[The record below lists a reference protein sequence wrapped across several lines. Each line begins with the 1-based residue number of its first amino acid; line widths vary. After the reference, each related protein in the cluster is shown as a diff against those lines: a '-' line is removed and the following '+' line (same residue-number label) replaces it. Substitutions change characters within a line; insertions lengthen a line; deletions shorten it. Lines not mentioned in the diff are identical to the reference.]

1 MKVFLCFVKLIQ
13 PHFHWTIMYLT
24 PLTNP
29 LNPIYPGAWNTTRD
43 SIPLLSL
50 QPFKGVYS
58 VVARSVSFWAS
69 THTILYTKSL
79 YQDVANGWDANTNIF
94 HRYNLLSKTIKMD
107 IHFDY
112 AKNSPKYFTQNE
124 IFTFKHDT
132 NWKSFERGNQK
143 GSSVEIILRV
153 INHMMIFSHRRTH
166 WRELPHLQLAWGD
179 NNTWTWLL

>member
-29 LNPIYPGAWNTTRD
+29 LNPIYPRALNATRD
-43 SIPLLSL
+43 LIPLLSL

-94 HRYNLLSKTIKMD
+94 HMYNLLSKAIKMD

-112 AKNSPKYFTQNE
+112 AKIPPKYFTQCE
-124 IFTFKHDT
+124 IFTFNHDT
-132 NWKSFERGNQK
+132 NWKPLNGETRK
-143 GSSVEIILRV
+143 E
-153 INHMMIFSHRRTH
+153 
-166 WRELPHLQLAWGD
+166 A
-179 NNTWTWLL
+179 LLK